1 MEPFDP
7 YRAFVTVRGQRAFGF
22 YGARVRA
29 KTSTE
34 CVRCSKV
41 NLLPLFALGALLVE
55 VGMGRAKGALHCSV
69 KGLTAFAVG
78 VLLGALGRDWTD
90 AMLCGTVAL
99 LATVG
104 LGDRVTLAATVF
116 LAAGISIVHKLVVV
130 FDRFVTASL
139 ATFLPEPFSAL
150 NAMKNLLANLW
161 QPDYAFVWS
170 IHTLAGGAALGAL
183 LVSGPRVGRYNRN
196 GTPTAIPAHSLPLA
210 GIGVFL
216 LWIGSQ
222 SFSQPIWDAAT
233 LSAFVALL
241 CSLVWTKWRFGK
253 VDPSFTVTGFWTG
266 LVAGLALGKVSFALS
281 VLTGILSGI
290 AAVSVSLTLD
300 RHFIDDPVGIVSAE
314 GIAPL
319 IGLAVQW
326 VGKVSFLGAGFASWA
341 VSFLVGFSAA
351 WIAGRILSAFNLL
364 RLAPIDE
371 FSGADLRLYG
381 ITAYPEFEMREA

>member
-1 MEPFDP
+1 
-7 YRAFVTVRGQRAFGF
+7 
-22 YGARVRA
+22 
-29 KTSTE
+29 
-34 CVRCSKV
+34 V

-55 VGMGRAKGALHCSV
+55 VGMGRAKGALHCLV

-78 VLLGALGRDWTD
+78 VLFGALGRDWTD
-90 AMLCGTVAL
+90 AILCGTVAL

-130 FDRFVTASL
+130 FDRFVAAPSP
-139 ATFLPEPFSAL
+139 TFLPEPFA
-150 NAMKNLLANLW
+150 ALLANLW
-161 QPDYAFVWS
+161 QPDYAFIWS

-183 LVSGPRVGRYNRN
+183 LVSGPRVGRYSRN

-266 LVAGLALGKVSFALS
+266 LVAGLALGKVSFPLS
-281 VLTGILSGI
+281 VLTGTLSGI

-326 VGKVSFLGAGFASWA
+326 VGKVSFLGTGFLSWA
-341 VSFLVGFSAA
+341 VPFLVGFSVA

-364 RLAPIDE
+364 RLAPMDE
-371 FSGADLRLYG
+371 FAGADLRLYG

>member
-29 KTSTE
+29 KTSTK

-130 FDRFVTASL
+130 FDRFVAASL

-150 NAMKNLLANLW
+150 NAMKNLLANFW

-216 LWIGSQ
+216 LWIGLQ

-314 GIAPL
+314 GIATL

-341 VSFLVGFSAA
+341 MSFLVGFSAA
-351 WIAGRILSAFNLL
+351 WVTGRILSAFNLL

>member
-1 MEPFDP
+1 MGLNLCENFNEL
-7 YRAFVTVRGQRAFGF
+7 R
-22 YGARVRA
+22 
-29 KTSTE
+29 E
-34 CVRCSKV
+34 RCSEV
-41 NLLPLFALGALLVE
+41 NLLPLFALGTLLVE

-78 VLLGALGRDWTD
+78 VLIGTLGRDWTD

-104 LGDRVTLAATVF
+104 LGDRVTLTATVF
-116 LAAGISIVHKLVVV
+116 LAAGISIVHNLVLGL
-130 FDRFVTASL
+130 DRLVSAL
-139 ATFLPEPFSAL
+139 PKILLPEPLVVFGMA
-150 NAMKNLLANLW
+150 KNLLANFW

-170 IHTLAGGAALGAL
+170 VHTLAGGAALGAL
-183 LVSGPRVGRYNRN
+183 LVSGPRIGRYNRN

-222 SFSQPIWDAAT
+222 AFSQPLWEAAK

-241 CSLVWTKWRFGK
+241 SSLIWTKWRFGK

-281 VLTGILSGI
+281 VLTGILSGV

-326 VGKVSFLGAGFASWA
+326 VGQTSFWGAGFASWA
-341 VSFLVGFSAA
+341 VSFLAGFLMA
-351 WIAGRILSAFNLL
+351 WVVGRILSAFNLL
-364 RLAPIDE
+364 RLAPMDE
-371 FSGADLRLYG
+371 FAGADLRLYG
-381 ITAYPEFEMREA
+381 ITAYPEFEMRET

>member
-22 YGARVRA
+22 YGLKVRA

-130 FDRFVTASL
+130 FDRFVAASL

-150 NAMKNLLANLW
+150 NAMKNLLANFW

-341 VSFLVGFSAA
+341 ISFSVGFSAA
-351 WIAGRILSAFNLL
+351 WVTGRILSAFNLL

>member
-1 MEPFDP
+1 MN
-7 YRAFVTVRGQRAFGF
+7 
-22 YGARVRA
+22 
-29 KTSTE
+29 S
-34 CVRCSKV
+34 
-41 NLLPLFALGALLVE
+41 LPLFALGALLVE

-78 VLLGALGRDWTD
+78 VLVGAVDRNWAD
-90 AMLCGTVAL
+90 AALCGTVAL

-104 LGDRVTLAATVF
+104 LGDRVTLTATVF
-116 LAAGISIVHKLVVV
+116 LAAGISIAHKLVLGL
-130 FDRFVTASL
+130 DRLVSAL
-139 ATFLPEPFSAL
+139 PKILLPEPFVVFGMA
-150 NAMKNLLANLW
+150 KNLLANFW
-161 QPDYAFVWS
+161 QTDYAFVWS
-170 IHTLAGGAALGAL
+170 VHTLAGGAALGAL

-216 LWIGSQ
+216 LWVGSQ

-241 CSLVWTKWRFGK
+241 SSLVWTKWRFGK

-266 LVAGLALGKVSFALS
+266 LVAGLTLGKVSFALS

-300 RHFIDDPVGIVSAE
+300 RHFIDDPVGIISAE

-326 VGKVSFLGAGFASWA
+326 VGQASFLGIGFVSWA
-341 VSFLVGFSAA
+341 VSFLVGFSMA
-351 WIAGRILSAFNLL
+351 WITGRILFALNLL
-364 RLAPIDE
+364 RLAPMDE
-371 FSGADLRLYG
+371 FEGADLRLYG

>member
-1 MEPFDP
+1 MRE
-7 YRAFVTVRGQRAFGF
+7 
-22 YGARVRA
+22 
-29 KTSTE
+29 
-34 CVRCSKV
+34 RCSEV

-78 VLLGALGRDWTD
+78 VLIGTLGRDWTD

-99 LATVG
+99 LTTVG
-104 LGDRVTLAATVF
+104 LGDRVTLTATIF
-116 LAAGISIVHKLVVV
+116 LAVGISIVHKLVVV
-130 FDRFVTASL
+130 FDRFVTASS
-139 ATFLPEPFSAL
+139 ATFLPEPFAAL
-150 NAMKNLLANLW
+150 NAVRNLLANLW
-161 QPDYAFVWS
+161 QPDYAFIWS
-170 IHTLAGGAALGAL
+170 VHTLAGGAALGAL
-183 LVSGPRVGRYNRN
+183 LVSGPRVGRYSRN

-210 GIGVFL
+210 GVGVFL
-216 LWIGSQ
+216 LWVGSQ

-233 LSAFVALL
+233 LSAFVAWL

-253 VDPSFTVTGFWTG
+253 VDPSFTVTGFWIG
-266 LVAGLALGKVSFALS
+266 LVAGLALGKVSFALL

-326 VGKVSFLGAGFASWA
+326 VGQASFLGIGFASWA
-341 VSFLVGFSAA
+341 VSFLVGFSTA
-351 WIAGRILSAFNLL
+351 WVAGRILSASNLL
-364 RLAPIDE
+364 RLAPMDE
-371 FSGADLRLYG
+371 FAGADLRLYG